1 MRLYKEESDSLKEIV
16 DSVFSVDIFSDNRR
30 RNVIDARHVY
40 SKILREKG
48 YSYESI
54 GSSIK
59 KNHATI
65 IHYVKNIDSILKYDK
80 SLSERYFTCKLLFS
94 KDRESILNELNEG
107 MEKMGITPIDKQSEL
122 SKEDIEKYF
131 AEKQASE
138 KRVRESLQGMS
149 ASQRKRATKY
159 FPNLDK
165 LHYAK

>member
-80 SLSERYFTCKLLFS
+80 SLSEKYFTCKLLFS
-94 KDRESILNELNEG
+94 KDRESILNELNKDADIYATVVRLRKELQKAVSESKNILSNFVNYIEEY
-107 MEKMGITPIDKQSEL
+107 EKLNGNPPSINDYRSVILPKFD
-122 SKEDIEKYF
+122 
-131 AEKQASE
+131 
-138 KRVRESLQGMS
+138 V
-149 ASQRKRATKY
+149 
-159 FPNLDK
+159 
-165 LHYAK
+165 